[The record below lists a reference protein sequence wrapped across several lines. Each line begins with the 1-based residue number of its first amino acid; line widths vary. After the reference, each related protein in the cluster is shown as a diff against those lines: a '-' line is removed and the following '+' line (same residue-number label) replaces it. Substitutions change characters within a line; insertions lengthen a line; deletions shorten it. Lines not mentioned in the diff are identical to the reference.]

1 MQDNLLV
8 STDWLQQHLDD
19 TQLRV
24 VDMRGHVIPASEPP
38 PHYFNHRDAWSQS
51 HIPGAVF
58 VDWVHEITDPADP
71 RHAPVA
77 GPARYQAFARRIG
90 ISANTRV
97 VAYDD
102 ADGMFAARLWWT
114 LLYYG
119 HRHVAVLDGG
129 WDKWIAEGRPVT
141 DAQPAV
147 APGDFVARPDEGIRR
162 RGEQLLAGLDSAE
175 RVLVDVRSPA
185 EYAGQASR
193 ARRFGHIPGALN
205 LPRTALVGAQGGM
218 LPAAELRA
226 LFAQQGLE
234 DDSAEVV
241 TYCNAGVSA
250 SYGMLALRVAGFSDV
265 AMYDGSWKDWGND
278 DSKPIVP

>member
-1 MQDNLLV
+1 MASAATGFGRCPVQDNLLV
-8 STDWLQQHLDD
+8 STDWLQQRLDD
-19 TQLRV
+19 SQLRV

-71 RHAPVA
+71 CHAPVA
-77 GPARYQAFARRIG
+77 GPARYQDFARRIG

-119 HRHVAVLDGG
+119 HRRVAVLDGG

-162 RGEQLLAGLDSAE
+162 RGEPAAGRPGQCRARTGGRPLAGGV
-175 RVLVDVRSPA
+175 RLVRPAVRAALGTFPVRSTC
-185 EYAGQASR
+185 R
-193 ARRFGHIPGALN
+193 ARRWSAHRAACYRQPNCARYSRSRAWKMT
-205 LPRTALVGAQGGM
+205 PRK
-218 LPAAELRA
+218 
-226 LFAQQGLE
+226 
-234 DDSAEVV
+234 S
-241 TYCNAGVSA
+241 
-250 SYGMLALRVAGFSDV
+250 
-265 AMYDGSWKDWGND
+265 
-278 DSKPIVP
+278 

>member
-8 STDWLQQHLDD
+8 STDWLQQQLGAPD
-19 TQLRV
+19 LRV
-24 VDMRGHVIPASEPP
+24 VDIRGRVIPAGEPP
-38 PHYFNHRDAWSQS
+38 PHYFNHRDDWLRS

-58 VDWVHEITDPADP
+58 VDWVREITDPDDP

-77 GPARYQAFARRIG
+77 PPARYQAFARRIG
-90 ISANTRV
+90 ISADTRV

-119 HRHVAVLDGG
+119 HRQVAVLDGG
-129 WDKWIAEGRPVT
+129 WQRWLAEGRPVT

-147 APGDFVARPDEGIRR
+147 TPGDFVARPDERLRR
-162 RGEQLLAGLDSAE
+162 TRAQLLAGLESAE

-193 ARRFGHIPGALN
+193 ARRRGHIPGALN
-205 LPRTALVGAQGGM
+205 LPRTALVDAEGGL
-218 LPAAELRA
+218 LPAADLRA
-226 LFAQQGLE
+226 LFAQQGLDE
-234 DDSAEVV
+234 DAAEIV

-250 SYGMLALRVAGFSDV
+250 SYGMLALRAAGFRDV
-265 AMYDGSWKDWGND
+265 AVYDGSWKDWGND
-278 DSKPIVP
+278 DTTPVAS

>member
-8 STDWLQQHLDD
+8 TTDWLQRNLDD
-19 TQLRV
+19 PFLRV
-24 VDMRGHVIPASEPP
+24 VDIRGHVIAASEPP
-38 PHYFNHRDAWSQS
+38 PHYFNHREDWLEA

-58 VDWVHEITDPADP
+58 VDWVHEITDPDDP

-77 GPARYQAFARRIG
+77 PRARYQAFARRIG
-90 ISANTRV
+90 ISERTRV

-129 WDKWIAEGRPVT
+129 WQRWVAEGRPVT
-141 DAQPAV
+141 ADISAI
-147 APGDFVARPDEGIRR
+147 APGNFVARPDESLRR
-162 RGEQLLAGLDSAE
+162 SGDQVLAGLESAE
-175 RVLVDVRSPA
+175 GLLVDVRSPS
-185 EYAGQASR
+185 EFAGQSSR

-205 LPRTALVGAQGGM
+205 VPRPALVAEDGG
-218 LPAAELRA
+218 LRPADELRS
-226 LFAQQGLE
+226 LFARHGL
-234 DDSAEVV
+234 DDEAEVV

-250 SYGMLALRVAGFSDV
+250 SYGMLALRVAGYGEV
-265 AMYDGSWKDWGND
+265 AVYDGSWKDWGND
-278 DSKPIVP
+278 DSRPVAS